1 MKPSVNG
8 TQRGGYGSVFGRLLR
23 SAAALSPHKAGPE
36 SPRVDD
42 VTQQAEAETH
52 GGERR
57 GAGEAPTSPRCQ
69 NRADRDGSGR
79 GFTVVNLVFKKWTDS
94 MLIWN
99 NNSIN

>member
-1 MKPSVNG
+1 M
-8 TQRGGYGSVFGRLLR
+8 R
-23 SAAALSPHKAGPE
+23 SAAALCRHKAGPE

-57 GAGEAPTSPRCQ
+57 GAAEAPTSTTSTTSPRCQ

-79 GFTVVNLVFKKWTDS
+79 GFTAVNLFFLKKIGQTAC
-94 MLIWN
+94 
-99 NNSIN
+99 

>member
-8 TQRGGYGSVFGRLLR
+8 TRRGSHGSGRLLR
-23 SAAALSPHKAGPE
+23 SAAALSRYKAGPE

-42 VTQQAEAETH
+42 ATQQAEAETH

-79 GFTVVNLVFKKWTDS
+79 GEFGF
-94 MLIWN
+94 
-99 NNSIN
+99 